1 MTIEFDRRHA
11 FYLDAEGHPHIFC
24 PYRLDRLWRG
34 EPDASEHQ
42 LTGQHIRFAILHI
55 ERFTS
60 PPRVALEHYPII
72 PFDAC
77 GRIDL
82 TAHQEQLHT
91 DVDLLESTDYAPL
104 EPAATTEW
112 RPDPF
117 TRRYLIAAT
126 RRPSWLT
133 LSIPTTQTHRSAA

>member
-11 FYLDAEGHPHIFC
+11 FYLDPEGNPHIFC

-34 EPDASEHQ
+34 EPDTTEPELANHR
-42 LTGQHIRFAILHI
+42 IRFALFHI

-60 PPRVALEHYPII
+60 PPRVVLEHYPII
-72 PFDAC
+72 PFDAH

-82 TAHQEQLHT
+82 LTHQQQLQA
-91 DVDLLESTDYAPL
+91 DVDLLESTDYVPPHPAP
-104 EPAATTEW
+104 ATEW

-126 RRPSWLT
+126 RAPSWRT
-133 LSIPTTQTHRSAA
+133 LPAPRPVAHRSAA

>member
-11 FYLDAEGHPHIFC
+11 FYLDAEAHPHIFC

-34 EPDASEHQ
+34 EPDATEPE
-42 LTGQHIRFAILHI
+42 LAGQRVRFAILHI

-60 PPRVALEHYPII
+60 PPRVVVEHYPII
-72 PFDAC
+72 PFDAY

-82 TAHQEQLHT
+82 DAHQQQIQA
-91 DVDLLESTDYAPL
+91 DVDLLESTDYSPTAP
-104 EPAATTEW
+104 ATEW

-117 TRRYLIAAT
+117 TRRCLIAAT
-126 RRPSWLT
+126 RAPSWLPAAF
-133 LSIPTTQTHRSAA
+133 LRPRAHRSAA